1 VSLTGIRRGETL
13 SEMIVSPQ
21 EELGEERFPGIA
33 PIVADVPT
41 AAPAWIAERLPS
53 GGTREEAR
61 SLWREA
67 MERPGLLAPHG
78 AHR

>member
-1 VSLTGIRRGETL
+1 
-13 SEMIVSPQ
+13 MIVDSR

-53 GGTREEAR
+53 GDSREETRA
-61 SLWREA
+61 LWREA
-67 MERPGLLAPHG
+67 MERPGLLAPSRPAARRG
-78 AHR
+78 A